1 MKTFHQIAEEAA
13 EEWPGSVLGIV
24 HRTGR
29 LQVGEAS
36 VVIVAA
42 AAHRAESF
50 AVCRYAIERVKQI
63 APVWKHEFFEDGQAW
78 VEGAVANPV
87 GSGGATARARTGMR
101 VTVQLFARLREL
113 AGRSEATCELAPGA
127 SVADVWRALEVAHP
141 AIAPLGAS
149 VSAAVNAEFAP
160 MTTPGP

>member
-1 MKTFHQIAEEAA
+1 MPATLVAIVTEPLSVEDLTARTQAAANLPEGCGALCSFVGVVRATHQGRRVRYLEYEAFAPLAVKAFQQIAVEAA

-29 LQVGEAS
+29 LDVGEAS

-78 VEGAVANPV
+78 VEGAVANP
-87 GSGGATARARTGMR
+87 ADPEARRIARAR
-101 VTVQLFARLREL
+101 AC
-113 AGRSEATCELAPGA
+113 A
-127 SVADVWRALEVAHP
+127 
-141 AIAPLGAS
+141 
-149 VSAAVNAEFAP
+149 
-160 MTTPGP
+160 

>member
-1 MKTFHQIAEEAA
+1 MSAALLDIVTAPLSVETLIARVQAAAESIDEGCGALCSFVGVVRSTHRGRPVRHLEYEAFEPLAVKTFRQIADEAA

-29 LQVGEAS
+29 LLVGEAS

-78 VEGAVANPV
+78 VEGAVADP
-87 GSGGATARARTGMR
+87 SDPEARRLARAR
-101 VTVQLFARLREL
+101 AC
-113 AGRSEATCELAPGA
+113 A
-127 SVADVWRALEVAHP
+127 
-141 AIAPLGAS
+141 
-149 VSAAVNAEFAP
+149 
-160 MTTPGP
+160 